1 MGAMLAFARNR
12 PKDPTLAAALWAE
25 GGCETRTL
33 DVLLDDPAALT
44 LARMGAMV
52 ANFDNWAICDSA
64 CFRLFDRAPGAWAAV
79 TRWVASDRLYTRRA
93 GFALVWGLSVHD
105 KAAGDD
111 RFLDALA
118 LAAAR
123 TADDRPHVTKAIS
136 MAVRA
141 TGKRNAALRASA
153 LDWADRLEPR
163 GRIEARLVREMRRHL
178 V

>member
-64 CFRLFDRAPGAWAAV
+64 CFRLFDRAVLTW
-79 TRWVASDRLYTRRA
+79 R
-93 GFALVWGLSVHD
+93 
-105 KAAGDD
+105 
-111 RFLDALA
+111 
-118 LAAAR
+118 
-123 TADDRPHVTKAIS
+123 
-136 MAVRA
+136 
-141 TGKRNAALRASA
+141 
-153 LDWADRLEPR
+153 
-163 GRIEARLVREMRRHL
+163 
-178 V
+178 